1 MGGILAESVARK
13 ELTNPMIPFLSL
25 LAGGPVLMAGLTF
38 GGGRTLDQVV
48 NLILALLIAIDVH
61 ELGHA
66 VVADR
71 LGDDTPRRAGHLSLN
86 PFRHMDQFGILLL
99 FLTAISSQGFTYGFT
114 PINDRKLRE
123 RTPAG
128 PALVAVAGPLM
139 NLLLAA
145 IVGVYLAHSFLG
157 GGNGLINGNAR
168 LFDFL
173 STLMSINVFL
183 FVFNLFPLP
192 PLDGWAI
199 VHSFLTPRKQ
209 FEVRRFVQYGPFVLL
224 LLLVFEGNL
233 HFFSSVVYPMTDWV
247 TGRLLQL

>member
-1 MGGILAESVARK
+1 
-13 ELTNPMIPFLSL
+13 MIPFLSV
-25 LAGGPVLMAGLTF
+25 LAGGPVLTAGLTF

-48 NLILALLIAIDVH
+48 DIILALLIAIDVH

-99 FLTAISSQGFTYGFT
+99 FLTAITSQGFTYGFT

-145 IVGVYLAHSFLG
+145 IVGIYLVHSSSLIVG
-157 GGNGLINGNAR
+157 GDGNAIAVTNGNER
-168 LFDFL
+168 LFGFL
-173 STLMSINVFL
+173 NTLMSINVFL
-183 FVFNLFPLP
+183 FVFNLVPLP

-199 VHSFLTPRKQ
+199 FYSFITPKKQ
-209 FEVRRFVQYGPFVLL
+209 FELRQLVQYGPFVLL

-233 HFFSSVVYPMTDWV
+233 HFFSSVIYPITTWV
-247 TGRLLQL
+247 MQRLLQL